1 MSESLINIYILFV
14 EISRKLRTIRVF
26 STLYMIKSLD
36 IYWWGRL
43 YICTIYVICNYVY
56 IILNQL
62 ASSEILI
69 PTSRN
74 KFIEGGKAFLL
85 EALSLSCLNSIV

>member
-1 MSESLINIYILFV
+1 V

-26 STLYMIKSLD
+26 STLYLIKLLD
-36 IYWWGRL
+36 IYWWGCL
-43 YICTIYVICNYVY
+43 YICTIYVICNYVH

-74 KFIEGGKAFLL
+74 KFILEGGKAFLL
-85 EALSLSCLNSIV
+85 EALSLSCLNSIF